1 LPAPALE
8 VTGETV
14 GRLGIDDLEDLSV
27 ARLSASGIA
36 ELLEVATE
44 ATLVFAGPDGWPMG
58 VVVSFLHDGDR
69 FWVTAVEGRA
79 HTLGARRDARVSLV
93 ISSSGTSLPGRRMVA
108 VRGTALV
115 HAGAATKGDVLPKL
129 AGRLAPDDPEAMLR
143 LLDSPKRV
151 VIEIRPVAVSAS
163 HDSRRIA
170 GDGRGG
176 GER

>member
-1 LPAPALE
+1 M
-8 VTGETV
+8 

-27 ARLSASGIA
+27 ARLGAAGIA
-36 ELLEVATE
+36 ELLETATE

-58 VVVSFLHDGDR
+58 VVVSFVHDEDR
-69 FWVTAVEGRA
+69 FWVTAVEGRG
-79 HTLGARRDARVSLV
+79 HTLGVQRDARVSLV
-93 ISSSGTSLPGRRMVA
+93 ISSSATTLAGRRMVA
-108 VRGTALV
+108 LRGTALV
-115 HAGAATKGDVLPKL
+115 HAGESTKREALPKL
-129 AGRLAPDDPEAMLR
+129 AARLAPDDPEAMLR

-176 GER
+176 GET